1 MGMYILPKSRAGWLA
16 ALAASALAV
25 VLALAAACGSDAEP
39 EPAPVQETEAPA
51 AAQPAETATEA
62 PAPEPE
68 PVAEAPA
75 AQPDDVAVEEPAAA
89 PEISVPVGTAS
100 IEDLVLTSETTGMDL
115 VATLSEEEVSCIKG
129 AVGDTFF
136 QILLGTPIMAAASSG
151 TSGAFFFNCLRLD
164 SIVGL
169 GVAFFA
175 NEGGG
180 WTPETRACVL
190 AVAKEHPDLV
200 YTRLGLQLPDDPGA
214 ASFAETHLYNLE
226 VYDCMNNQ
234 EKMTFT
240 VSSWRG
246 LDSLS
251 QRTGSDVVGLL
262 TEEEIACVQE
272 ALSEEDLLAIAVAT
286 PLEAVAI
293 GHTSAPCISEET
305 NIAIAVAGF
314 EWGIGDVSDE
324 AASCLADFFREH
336 PAYLELL
343 QTGLSDEV
351 VATMDPDEFIAI
363 VDSGTAQYACLS
375 PAELLQVS
383 QAFTRALAQ

>member
-1 MGMYILPKSRAGWLA
+1 MGIYILPKSRAGWLA

-25 VLALAAACGSDAEP
+25 ILALAAACGSDGEP

-51 AAQPAETATEA
+51 AAQPAETVTEA

-89 PEISVPVGTAS
+89 PDTSVAVGTAS
-100 IEDLVLTSETTGMDL
+100 IEDLVLTSATTGADL

-151 TSGAFFFNCLRLD
+151 TGGAFFFNCLRLD

-169 GVAFFA
+169 GVAFFD
-175 NEGGG
+175 NEAGG

-190 AVAKEHPDLV
+190 AVAREHPDLV
-200 YTRLGLQLPDDPGA
+200 YTRLGLQPPEE
-214 ASFAETHLYNLE
+214 SVTNFAETHLYNLE
-226 VYDCMNNQ
+226 IYDCMNNQ
-234 EKMTFT
+234 EKMIFT
-240 VSSWRG
+240 VASWRG

-251 QRTGSDVVGLL
+251 QQTGADVVALL
-262 TEEEIACVQE
+262 TAEEVACVQE
-272 ALSEEDLLAIAVAT
+272 ALSEEELLAIAAAT

-293 GHTSAPCISEET
+293 GAQSAPCISEET
-305 NIAIAVAGF
+305 NVAIAVAGF
-314 EWGIGDVSDE
+314 EWGIGDVSEE
-324 AASCLADFFREH
+324 ASACLVDFFREH
-336 PAYLELL
+336 PAYLQLL
-343 QTGLSDEV
+343 QTGLTDEF
-351 VATMDPDEFIAI
+351 VASADPDEFIAI

>member
-1 MGMYILPKSRAGWLA
+1 MDMHTLPRSRAGWIA
-16 ALAASALAV
+16 GIVASALVAILV
-25 VLALAAACGSDAEP
+25 LAAACGSDAEP
-39 EPAPVQETEAPA
+39 EPTPVQETEAPA
-51 AAQPAETATEA
+51 AAQPAATATEA
-62 PAPEPE
+62 PTPEPE

-75 AQPDDVAVEEPAAA
+75 AQPEDVAVEEPAAA
-89 PEISVPVGTAS
+89 PDISVAVGTAS
-100 IEDLVLTSETTGMDL
+100 IEDLVLTPETTGEEL

-164 SIVGL
+164 SIIGL
-169 GVAFFA
+169 GVAFFD
-175 NEGGG
+175 NEAGG

-190 AVAKEHPDLV
+190 GVAQQHPDLV
-200 YTRLGLQLPDDPGA
+200 YSRLGLQQPEEA
-214 ASFAETHLYNLE
+214 VTNFAETHLYNLE

-234 EKMTFT
+234 EKMSFT
-240 VSSWRG
+240 VSTWRG

-251 QRTGSDVVGLL
+251 HQTGSDVVALL
-262 TEEEIACVQE
+262 TDEEVTCVSE
-272 ALSEEDLLAIAVAT
+272 TLSEEDLLAIDSAT
-286 PLEAVAI
+286 PLEAVGI
-293 GHTSAPCISEET
+293 GGNAAPCISEET
-305 NIAIAVAGF
+305 NIAIAVNGF
-314 EWGIGDVSDE
+314 QWGIGEVSE
-324 AASCLADFFREH
+324 ETANCLGDFFREH

-343 QTGLSDEV
+343 QTGLSDE
-351 VATMDPDEFIAI
+351 ALASMSPDEFIAI

>member
-1 MGMYILPKSRAGWLA
+1 MGIYILPKSRAGWLA
-16 ALAASALAV
+16 AVIASALAV
-25 VLALAAACGSDAEP
+25 ILALAAACGSDAEP

-51 AAQPAETATEA
+51 AAQPAETVTEA

-75 AQPDDVAVEEPAAA
+75 AQPDDVAVEEPTAA
-89 PEISVPVGTAS
+89 PEVSVPVGTAS

-115 VATLSEEEVSCIKG
+115 VATLSEAEVSCIKG

-136 QILLGTPIMAAASSG
+136 QILLGTPIMAAASNAA
-151 TSGAFFFNCLRLD
+151 SGAFFFNCLRLD
-164 SIVGL
+164 SIVGF

-175 NEGGG
+175 NEAGG

-234 EKMTFT
+234 EKMIFT
-240 VSSWRG
+240 VASWRG

-251 QRTGSDVVGLL
+251 QQTGADVVALL
-262 TEEEIACVQE
+262 TAEEVACVQE
-272 ALSEEDLLAIAVAT
+272 ALSEEDLLAIAAAT
-286 PLEAVAI
+286 PLRAVAI
-293 GHTSAPCISEET
+293 GAKSSPCISEET

-314 EWGIGDVSDE
+314 EWGIGDVSEE
-324 AASCLADFFREH
+324 ASACLVDFFREH

-343 QTGLSDEV
+343 QTGLSDEF
-351 VATMDPDEFIAI
+351 VASADPDEFIAI